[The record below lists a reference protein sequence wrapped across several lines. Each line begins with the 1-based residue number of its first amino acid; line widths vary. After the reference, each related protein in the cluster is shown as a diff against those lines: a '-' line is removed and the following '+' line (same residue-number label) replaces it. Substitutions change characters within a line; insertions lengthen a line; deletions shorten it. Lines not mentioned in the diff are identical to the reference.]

1 MEDLINIIIYMYVFF
16 LGTIL
21 GSFYNVV
28 GIRVPEKESLMGRS
42 HCPNCNRSLGWLELF
57 PIVGY
62 IALKGRCKDCKIHIS
77 VKYPLMEFLTGVLFL
92 LSFVILRGNMVE
104 YILIVMFISLMVII
118 TVSDLYYKIVP
129 DGILLIFLPILF
141 IPRFFGVDLVWW
153 NGFPWWNG
161 LLAGL
166 MGFGFMY
173 LISWYGKKR
182 FKQEALGGGDIKLYF
197 LIGIVLGTDL
207 VFLSV
212 LFASLIAMIYG
223 MTIKKKKGY
232 IAFVPFIFAGSL
244 LAYFVGP
251 YIINWYIAIL
261 Y

>member
-1 MEDLINIIIYMYVFF
+1 MELAITIITYVYIFF
-16 LGTIL
+16 IGTIF
-21 GSFYNVV
+21 GSFFNVV

-42 HCPNCNRSLGWLELF
+42 HCPNCNTTLGWLELF

-62 IALKGRCKDCKIHIS
+62 LVLRGKCKTCKTSIS
-77 VKYPLMEFLTGVLFL
+77 VKYPLMEFITGVLFL
-92 LSFVILRGNMVE
+92 VSFVILRDNMVE

-118 TVSDLYYKIVP
+118 TVSDLYYQIIP

-141 IPRFFGVDLVWW
+141 VLRYFSPI
-153 NGFPWWNG
+153 FPWYNA
-161 LLAGL
+161 LIAAFL
-166 MGFGFMY
+166 GFGFMY

-212 LFASLIAMIYG
+212 LFASLIALAYG
-223 MTIKKKKGY
+223 AVSKKKSGY
-232 IAFVPFIFAGSL
+232 IPFVPFIFAGSM
-244 LAYFVGP
+244 LAYFIGP
-251 YIINWYIAIL
+251 YIIDWYISLI